1 MLTKISFCYSIS
13 REISSDFILRTVLSA
28 AETSENQAGANLN
41 MRCTRE
47 LLVIQTTHDGFLDY
61 LVFI

>member
-1 MLTKISFCYSIS
+1 MLTKIPFCYSIS
-13 REISSDFILRTVLSA
+13 REISSDFILRTVLSN

-41 MRCTRE
+41 MLCTRE

>member
-1 MLTKISFCYSIS
+1 MLTKISFCYSIP

-41 MRCTRE
+41 MLCTRE

-61 LVFI
+61 LGFI